1 MQGAQDAKRCA
12 VTSAGPKGAPG
23 PLTRL
28 HLQLPA
34 WTALSGE
41 LFLPLRL
48 YHRRRPPFGKEGCE
62 HTTSFLVPI

>member
-1 MQGAQDAKRCA
+1 MQGAQDDKRCT

-23 PLTRL
+23 PPTR
-28 HLQLPA
+28 LQLPI

-62 HTTSFLVPI
+62 HKTSFLVPI